1 MTAPARESSTQDE
14 RRIASRVHPL
24 GAALPV
30 LEWQPSFH
38 VRGFPRTEIRT
49 IRLGVTTEWLPD
61 PPPVAQ
67 DDLLNLYSWSERD
80 ALKLGRQTF
89 APGVRGYWNDQ
100 QRLSRGGKPWAVT
113 IRAVA
118 TEHVGR
124 FLHLPPALMVRL
136 YNGSLHFALPR
147 EVEL

>member
-1 MTAPARESSTQDE
+1 MA
-14 RRIASRVHPL
+14 
-24 GAALPV
+24 
-30 LEWQPSFH
+30 
-38 VRGFPRTEIRT
+38 TE
-49 IRLGVTTEWLPD
+49 P
-61 PPPVAQ
+61 PPPVAS

-80 ALKLGRQTF
+80 VLKLGRQTF
-89 APGVRGYWNDQ
+89 APGGRGYWNDQ

-124 FLHLPPALMVRL
+124 LLQLQPALMVQL
-136 YNGSLHFALPR
+136 YNGRLAFALPQ

>member
-1 MTAPARESSTQDE
+1 
-14 RRIASRVHPL
+14 
-24 GAALPV
+24 

-38 VRGFPRTEIRT
+38 VRGLFRTEIRT
-49 IRLGVTTEWLPD
+49 THLGVTTEWLPN

-89 APGVRGYWNDQ
+89 VSGTRGYWHDQ

-124 FLHLPPALMVRL
+124 LFHLPPALMVQL
-136 YNGSLHFALPR
+136 YNGRLAFALPQ

>member
-1 MTAPARESSTQDE
+1 MTLPARETSTQDE
-14 RRIASRVHPL
+14 WRIASRVHPL

-38 VRGFPRTEIRT
+38 VQGSFRTEMRT
-49 IRLGVTTEWLPD
+49 TYLGVTTKWLPN
-61 PPPVAQ
+61 PPPVAS

-89 APGVRGYWNDQ
+89 APGARGYWNDQ

-124 FLHLPPALMVRL
+124 LLHLPPALMVQL
-136 YNGSLHFALPR
+136 YNGRLAFALLQ